1 MLLSIDTSKDI
12 YKFGLYWNNFQK
24 EFSALREDK
33 KDALFYIAQF
43 LRQNKFN
50 VRDLKAIA
58 VYNSKGS
65 FTGVRMCVTIANAL
79 SFSLKI
85 PVFGYKT
92 KNPPFIKIISK
103 IKKKKNKIGEYVK
116 PVY

>member
-65 FTGVRMCVTIANAL
+65 FTGVRVGVTIANAL